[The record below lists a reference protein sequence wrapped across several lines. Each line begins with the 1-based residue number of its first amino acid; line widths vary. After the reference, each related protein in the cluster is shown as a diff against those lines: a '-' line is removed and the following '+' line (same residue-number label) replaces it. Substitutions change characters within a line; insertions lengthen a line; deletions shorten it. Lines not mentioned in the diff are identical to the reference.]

1 MRGNLKTDEYF
12 EEALRKTEERIEH
25 LSETV
30 EKACRE
36 HGKDFKGVKNGY
48 AFLNTE
54 YSKKFDILY
63 TLGNHDEKLPEAF
76 AGLLKYT
83 VLSSDACIDVG
94 WDLIKI
100 LSLAILMNTDPEDKD
115 LKALLDKLR
124 EAQITDYLTDRLC
137 KYLDPTW
144 PYQHDTFRW
153 KNTFEPLKPVLE
165 DPDADAVRITA
176 EFLQKRWMII
186 HKGAWWYGGHNDDKK
201 PYYGYWAYECAA
213 VVKILGLDDTILNG
227 QKWYPYDLAHMT
239 D

>member
-83 VLSSDACIDVG
+83 VLSSDACIDVKYYHANNVRQKTKG
-94 WDLIKI
+94 QTWGLEWR
-100 LSLAILMNTDPEDKD
+100 LRSLWL
-115 LKALLDKLR
+115 
-124 EAQITDYLTDRLC
+124 
-137 KYLDPTW
+137 
-144 PYQHDTFRW
+144 
-153 KNTFEPLKPVLE
+153 
-165 DPDADAVRITA
+165 
-176 EFLQKRWMII
+176 
-186 HKGAWWYGGHNDDKK
+186 
-201 PYYGYWAYECAA
+201 
-213 VVKILGLDDTILNG
+213 
-227 QKWYPYDLAHMT
+227 
-239 D
+239 